1 MQTTQQKSQSLRD
14 MPVTAPI
21 FATALLVFLA
31 LYFLIARRDVKRA
44 RKKHEAREKKKR
56 AG

>member
-56 AG
+56 AA